1 MKGLRMLAV
10 ILSCLTL
17 VGAAS
22 AQFMSEKEKK
32 AEQTKIAAL
41 ERSYRSAKAAS
52 AKAPKDP
59 NKRAGYV
66 KATNAYA
73 YAVMTAASIPPKDK
87 YPRALK
93 LYRES
98 QKVAPTDKDSK
109 KWVKTIED
117 IYRSMGR
124 PIPPL

>member
-1 MKGLRMLAV
+1 MKGIRTLAV
-10 ILSCLTL
+10 LLSCLVL
-17 VGAAS
+17 IGSAS
-22 AQFMSEKEKK
+22 AQFMGEKEKK
-32 AEQTKIAAL
+32 AEKTKIAAL
-41 ERSYRSAKAAS
+41 EKSYKAAKAIS
-52 AKAPKDP
+52 AKAPKDAK
-59 NKRAGYV
+59 KRTAYV
-66 KATNAYA
+66 KATNAYG

-98 QKVAPTDKDSK
+98 QKVAPGDVDSK

-124 PIPPL
+124 PIPK